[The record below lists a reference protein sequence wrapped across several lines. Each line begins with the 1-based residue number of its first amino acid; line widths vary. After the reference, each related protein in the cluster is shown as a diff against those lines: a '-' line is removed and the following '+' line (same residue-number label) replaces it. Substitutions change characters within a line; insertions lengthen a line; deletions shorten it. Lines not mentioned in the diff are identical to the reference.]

1 MSVDEAPPV
10 PNGGAAADAEALA
23 LLAGAPDGRSRVAL
37 GTVLKVGAVLELY
50 SVERSEWGVSEIAK
64 ALDLPKSSVAALATS
79 MVSIGLLHRTGHH
92 RYRLGWR
99 FLSLSRTLVG
109 SALFASEWRE
119 FVLPLAGQLQDT
131 VSLAVFETGRVVYV
145 DKLEGRDS
153 VRTQLTG
160 VGAERPPHSSAI
172 GKVLLAQLPPD
183 EQTAVLARR
192 GLPAFTKRTITNVD
206 RLREEL
212 ARVTEQGYATAS
224 EEAIEGLCC
233 VAAPVRD
240 YEGDVV
246 AAMSVSVAARK
257 FYPRSDEYR
266 RLVVQAAGRFSQR
279 LGYFPG
285 APGGPSD
292 GPAPGG
298 SPPTAPRAPS

>member
-1 MSVDEAPPV
+1 LSVDEAPPAQ
-10 PNGGAAADAEALA
+10 NGGAAADTEALA

-50 SVERSEWGVSEIAK
+50 SLERSEWGVSEIAK
-64 ALDLPKSSVAALATS
+64 VLDLPKSSVAALATS

-153 VRTQLTG
+153 VKTQLTG

-172 GKVLLAQLPPD
+172 GKVLLAQLPTD
-183 EQTAVLARR
+183 EQTAVLERR

-266 RLVVQAAGRFSQR
+266 RLLVQAAGRFSQR

-285 APGGPSD
+285 SRGGPTD
-292 GPAPGG
+292 GPEPGG
-298 SPPTAPRAPS
+298 SLPTPPRAPS

>member
-1 MSVDEAPPV
+1 MSVEEARPAR
-10 PNGGAAADAEALA
+10 NGAAPADGEALT

-119 FVLPLAGQLQDT
+119 FVLPLARQLQDT

-183 EQTAVLARR
+183 ELTVVLERR
-192 GLPAFTKRTITNVD
+192 GLPAFTRRTITNVG

-212 ARVTEQGYATAS
+212 ARVTEQGYAMAS

-240 YEGDVV
+240 FEGDVV

-266 RLVVQAAGRFSQR
+266 RLVVQAAERFSQR

-285 APGGPSD
+285 GRGCPSD
-292 GPAPGG
+292 GPAPAG
-298 SPPTAPRAPS
+298 

>member
-1 MSVDEAPPV
+1 VSVDGAH
-10 PNGGAAADAEALA
+10 NGAGTADSEALA
-23 LLAGAPDGRSRVAL
+23 LLAGAPDGRSKVAL

-50 SVERSEWGVSEIAK
+50 SLERSEWGVSEIAK

-119 FVLPLAGQLQDT
+119 FVLPLARQLQDT
-131 VSLAVFETGRVVYV
+131 FSLAVFETGRVVYV

-153 VRTQLTG
+153 VKTQLTG

-183 EQTAVLARR
+183 EQTAVLRRR
-192 GLPAFTKRTITNVD
+192 GLPAFTKRTITTVD
-206 RLREEL
+206 RIREEL
-212 ARVTEQGYATAS
+212 GHVAEHGYATAS

-257 FYPRSDEYR
+257 FYPRNEEYR
-266 RLVVQAAGRFSQR
+266 RLVVQAAARFSQR

-285 APGGPSD
+285 GR
-292 GPAPGG
+292 G
-298 SPPTAPRAPS
+298 SL